1 MKRKILFWSSGTQSL
16 CATSP
21 LPTKANPESH
31 VPHES
36 ELWIPQ
42 HALRKKSIDD
52 WCDDSAGSIIDCAQD
67 LVAALDDGDEEA
79 EIH

>member
-1 MKRKILFWSSGTQSL
+1 MRNEPVGYKG
-16 CATSP
+16 P
-21 LPTKANPESH
+21 PESH

-52 WCDDSAGSIIDCAQD
+52 WCDDRADSIIDYAQD
-67 LVAALDDGDEEA
+67 FVAVLDDGDEDA
-79 EIH
+79 KIY